1 MAVKTPISIRV
12 DRDVLEYFRQ
22 QGPGYQTRMNEA
34 LREHINLAEA
44 SKLNKIAYDAG
55 LNPIKGDDHG

>member
-1 MAVKTPISIRV
+1 MTVKTSITMRV

-34 LREHINLAEA
+34 LRSYIEVQVS
-44 SKLNKIAYDAG
+44 SKPVEAG
-55 LNPIKGDDHG
+55 LTTGGSDE